1 MAAKLGK
8 APGGKKYEQNADM
21 NVTPF
26 IDIMLVL
33 LIIFMVA
40 APPPMVHQ
48 NVNLPPQNLKP
59 PPPDPNNK
67 PLFISLADNG
77 SVVVSLGIGPDAT
90 ATNTVASIGEVP
102 AQIITFLPDATVRG
116 DKETYI
122 RADFEVPYDAVM
134 QLMNKLRDA
143 GIKKIGLVGEATS

>member
-1 MAAKLGK
+1 MAVKLGG
-8 APGGKKYEQNADM
+8 APGAKKYDQNADM

-77 SVVVSLGIGPDAT
+77 SVVVSLGIGEGAQ
-90 ATNTVASIGEVP
+90 ANTVASIGEVP
-102 AQIITFLPDATVRG
+102 AQIMAFMPDAAARA

>member
-1 MAAKLGK
+1 MAVKVGG
-8 APGGKKYEQNADM
+8 APGAKKFQENADI

-26 IDIMLVL
+26 VDIMLVL
-33 LIIFMVA
+33 LIIFMVS
-40 APPPMVHQ
+40 APPPMVNQ
-48 NVNLPPQNLKP
+48 NVNLPPQNVKP

-77 SVVVSLGIGPDAT
+77 SVVVSLGIGEGAT
-90 ATNTVASIGEVP
+90 ANTVASIGEVP
-102 AQIITFLPDATVRG
+102 AQIMAYLPDAAARAE
-116 DKETYI
+116 KETYI
-122 RADFEVPYDAVM
+122 RADFEVPYDGVM

>member
-1 MAAKLGK
+1 MAVKVGG
-8 APGGKKYEQNADM
+8 APGAKKFQENADI

-26 IDIMLVL
+26 VDIMLVL
-33 LIIFMVA
+33 LIIFMVS
-40 APPPMVHQ
+40 APPPMVNQ
-48 NVNLPPQNLKP
+48 NVNLPPQNVKP

-77 SVVVSLGIGPDAT
+77 SVVVSLGIGEGAT
-90 ATNTVASIGEVP
+90 ANTVASVSEVP
-102 AQIITFLPDATVRG
+102 AQIMAYLPDAAARAE
-116 DKETYI
+116 KETYI
-122 RADFEVPYDAVM
+122 RADFEVPYDGVM

>member
-1 MAAKLGK
+1 MAAKVGK
-8 APGGKKYEQNADM
+8 APGAKKYEQNADM

-33 LIIFMVA
+33 LIIFMVS
-40 APPPMVHQ
+40 APPPMVNQ
-48 NVNLPPQNLKP
+48 NVNLPPQNLNP

-67 PLFISLADNG
+67 PLFLSLSADGNVIVKLG
-77 SVVVSLGIGPDAT
+77 MSGEDLGAVVPLA
-90 ATNTVASIGEVP
+90 EVP
-102 AQIITFLPDATVRG
+102 GQVHALLPGTQEREN
-116 DKETYI
+116 KEAYI
-122 RADFEVPYDAVM
+122 RADFDVPYNGVM